1 VAACARN
8 NGKETQE
15 ANRQVIARRAE
26 TLGVI
31 AFFDASA
38 LIYLIE
44 GAEPFATRVRENLAH
59 LAARHRK
66 IGAALSRLSWLECK
80 VQPTRCNDFEAWA
93 AFDALFG
100 RADLVWVELT
110 RDVIELATAIRVKH
124 SLRTPD
130 ALQAACCLQLG
141 TQHLF

>member
-1 VAACARN
+1 
-8 NGKETQE
+8 
-15 ANRQVIARRAE
+15 
-26 TLGVI
+26 VI

-44 GAEPFATRVRENLAH
+44 GAEPFATRVRENLAR
-59 LAARHRK
+59 LATRHRN
-66 IGAALSRLSWLECK
+66 IGAALSRLSWLECR
-80 VQPTRCNDFEAWA
+80 VQPTRTNDFEALA
-93 AFDALFG
+93 AFDAFFE

-124 SLRTPD
+124 NLRTPD

-141 TQHLF
+141 AQHLFLTGDVAFRKVAALNVEIVS